1 MITAKVLKDRNGIC
15 RGFEVQGHALFDRKG
30 KDIVCSAVSILTIN
44 TVNSLEQF
52 TDASFTCR
60 TDDGITVE
68 FTQEPD
74 EKANLLLDSY
84 LLGLKGISEEYSRY
98 FRLMIEEV

>member
-15 RGFEVQGHALFDRKG
+15 RGFEVQGHALFDDKG

-52 TDASFTCR
+52 TDAKFTCD
-60 TDDGITVE
+60 TDDGIAVRFE
-68 FTQEPD
+68 QEPD
-74 EKANLLLDSY
+74 EKASLLLDSY
-84 LLGLKGISEEYSRY
+84 LLGLQGISGEYPRY
-98 FRLMIEEV
+98 FRLLIEEV